1 MVVIDKVWFK
11 YKAGE
16 LTGQNSHGDINTW
29 LRQSLCKGFIK
40 NLDAYLEMIWYISSS
55 VLYWD
60 MSGIVDQDYVVT

>member
-16 LTGQNSHGDINTW
+16 LTGQNSRGDINTW

-40 NLDAYLEMIWYISSS
+40 NLDAYLEMIWYIWSS